1 MIKRC
6 DKRGQG
12 LSTSAIIL
20 IVLGVFILAI
30 MIIGFMVGWNRIAPW
45 LSNEN
50 VDNIVNSC
58 VTACTTGSVYGYC
71 SKPMNLNDGEDEY
84 SATCYAMS
92 IGDEFS
98 VYGIDSCSDLDCN
111 VEVSVDSLNYTMN
124 EEDSVQIKINGNAPV
139 EGIHYKASS
148 TQ

>member
-1 MIKRC
+1 MIKRV
-6 DKRGQG
+6 DKKGQS

-58 VTACTTGSVYGYC
+58 ETACTTQSVFGYC
-71 SKPMNLNDGEDEY
+71 SKLRDLNDGTDKY
-84 SATCYAMS
+84 TATCYVLNK
-92 IGDEFS
+92 GDGLKSYGVKQCDIDCVSS
-98 VYGIDSCSDLDCN
+98 VTCSN
-111 VEVSVDSLNYTMN
+111 MTYSKNSGAEI
-124 EEDSVQIKINGNAPV
+124 QIKIGGNAPV
-139 EGIHYKASS
+139 SGTDCTADT

>member
-1 MIKRC
+1 MIKRS

-58 VTACTTGSVYGYC
+58 ETACTTKSLFGYC
-71 SKPMNLNDGEDEY
+71 SKIQTLNDGENEFE
-84 SATCYAMS
+84 STCYAMS
-92 IGDEFS
+92 RGDEFKA
-98 VYGIDSCSDLDCN
+98 YGVEVCDIECPTNVKCSDLTYKKDGGDATSIA
-111 VEVSVDSLNYTMN
+111 V
-124 EEDSVQIKINGNAPV
+124 NGNTPV
-139 EGIHYKASS
+139 AGTDCLAD
-148 TQ
+148 

>member
-1 MIKRC
+1 MIKRS

-12 LSTSAIIL
+12 LSTNAIIL

-58 VTACTTGSVYGYC
+58 ETACTTKSTFGYC
-71 SKPMNLNDGEDEY
+71 SKPMKLNDGESEFED
-84 SATCYAMS
+84 TCANFAKGDIIAEGDTPAKNYAK
-92 IGDEFS
+92 
-98 VYGIDSCSDLDCN
+98 YGIKPCEGLC
-111 VEVSVDSLNYTMN
+111 
-124 EEDSVQIKINGNAPV
+124 PV
-139 EGIHYKASS
+139 EIP